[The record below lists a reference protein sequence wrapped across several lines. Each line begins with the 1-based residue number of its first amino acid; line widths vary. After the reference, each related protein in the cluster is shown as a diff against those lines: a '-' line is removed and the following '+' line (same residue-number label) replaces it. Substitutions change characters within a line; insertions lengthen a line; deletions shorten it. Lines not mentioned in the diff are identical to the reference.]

1 MIKKLINYKFNTSK
15 ELKLNKAQ
23 LSKLS
28 KDQLE
33 GRTPVLI
40 NGVQGFV
47 GGDGVWTP
55 KSIVKKRLDKNQ
67 IKMSTNKPDRPTL
80 II

>member
-33 GRTPVLI
+33 GRTPVLV

-47 GGDGVWTP
+47 GEDGFWTP

>member
-15 ELKLNKAQ
+15 GLKLNKAQ

-40 NGVQGFV
+40 NGAQGFV
-47 GGDGVWTP
+47 GEDGFWTP